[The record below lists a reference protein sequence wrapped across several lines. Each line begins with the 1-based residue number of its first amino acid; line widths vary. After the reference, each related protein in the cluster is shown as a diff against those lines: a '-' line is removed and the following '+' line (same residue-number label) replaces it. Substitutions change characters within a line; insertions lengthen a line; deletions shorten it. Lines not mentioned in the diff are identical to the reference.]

1 MLKIVGG
8 APINVLLT
16 GNTGCGKSHLS
27 FGIANNINEMS
38 RRDGHAMTVVY
49 FNYKKIYNMITASFN
64 DKSMKGRDY
73 FLRIAENAQCL
84 VLDDVGSELK
94 KDAAFSSELLTE
106 FLDSREEKHTIIT
119 SNFNFESLK
128 QLYDPRFTSRLSRYQ
143 FPITFAET
151 GDYRAGQIVM

>member
-1 MLKIVGG
+1 
-8 APINVLLT
+8 
-16 GNTGCGKSHLS
+16 
-27 FGIANNINEMS
+27 MS